1 MTSRLNLSNFFL
13 LSIIII
19 SSCKLMTKE
28 SEGKR
33 LLYEPPAWILQGNVY
48 EVNVRQYT
56 PEGTLAAFAKHLDR
70 LKDMGVQ
77 TLWFMPVNPIGKV
90 DRKGAL
96 GSYYAV
102 SSYTAFNP
110 EFGTMDEW
118 KAFVKK
124 AHEMGFKVI
133 ID

>member
-1 MTSRLNLSNFFL
+1 MIIRLNSLKVFV

-19 SSCKLMTKE
+19 SSCKLMPKE
-28 SEGKR
+28 KEHEARVKKM
-33 LLYEPPAWILQGNVY
+33 LYEPPAWILQGNVY
-48 EVNVRQYT
+48 EVNVSQYT

-77 TLWFMPVNPIGKV
+77 TLWFMPINPIGKV

-102 SSYTAFNP
+102 SNYTAFNP

-124 AHEMGFKVI
+124 A
-133 ID
+133 